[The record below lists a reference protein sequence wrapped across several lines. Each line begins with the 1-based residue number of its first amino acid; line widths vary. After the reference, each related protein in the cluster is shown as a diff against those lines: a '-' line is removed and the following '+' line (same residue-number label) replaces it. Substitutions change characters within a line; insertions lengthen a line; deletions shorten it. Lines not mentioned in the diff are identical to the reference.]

1 MKNRTKSLF
10 SLLLA
15 LALVIGSALFSLS
28 VSAENEKID
37 SGTNISDLQYASI
50 GTDKDFVGTEIWGNT
65 GSMSKD
71 GDVYTLK
78 SGGWA
83 TWYGKDSF
91 SFAYKKY
98 YFNYGKKASFTC
110 EMDMLSFD
118 GSALNAGAG
127 LMIRS
132 SLDPAAANVS
142 MHFRPGYICA
152 THRAVK
158 GADSSLTKATEISTA
173 SFYPAKFKLVL
184 EKNKISCYYMKNG
197 DKSYTLYATAPFAA
211 EGNYIYFGASVY
223 STVKGTEYTTKFQNV
238 NYELWAPEGT
248 KLVTNPDDDNPSSS
262 SSSEEPELVLPEDP
276 PVGEDVLLSET
287 FTDNSITDGEE
298 SVTNPIWRTTGK
310 NYEIYTDEVA
320 LNRYMKLD
328 FASNLDY
335 FYAGSKDWTDYE
347 MSAKVRFT
355 KDTSFNLVNGLYFYV
370 RHTDFAIY
378 GNEDYYIGFVSDST
392 NNAVSKAVNPRV
404 VIGQR
409 NSVGDERTP
418 GTGNS
423 KLKVSK
429 PFDYLSDIGTE
440 HTVTIRAFDNCITVY
455 WDGEEI
461 ASYVDDTEILK
472 GTGGIGFSGDNC
484 CVEIDDIKVIKLEDL
499 LGGDYDNII
508 GGGWDTERPKYLDE
522 FGKLTY

>member
-1 MKNRTKSLF
+1 MKNKIKSVL

-15 LALVIGSALFSLS
+15 LALVTGAAVFSLS

-37 SGTNISDLQYASI
+37 SGAGISDLEYASI
-50 GTDKDFVGTEIWGNT
+50 GTDKDFAGTEIWGNT

-98 YFNYGKKASFTC
+98 YFNYGKKATFTC
-110 EMDMLSFD
+110 ETDMLSFD
-118 GSALNAGAG
+118 GSAPNAGAG

-142 MHFRPGYICA
+142 MHFRPAYICT

-197 DKSYTLYATAPFAA
+197 DKSYTLYCTAPFAA
-211 EGNYIYFGASVY
+211 EGNYIYFGVSVY
-223 STVKGTEYTTKFQNV
+223 STVRGTEYTAKFRNV

-248 KLVTNPDDDNPSSS
+248 QLVTNPEEDKPSSS
-262 SSSEEPELVLPEDP
+262 GTEEPEIKLPEDP

-298 SVTNPIWRTTGK
+298 SVTNPIWRTTGN

-320 LNRYMKLD
+320 LNRYLKLD

-355 KDTSFNLVNGLYFYV
+355 NDTSFNLVNGLYFYI
-370 RHTDFAIY
+370 RHTDFKIY
-378 GNEDYYIGFVSDST
+378 GNEDYYIGFLSDAT
-392 NNAVSKAVNPRV
+392 NNAVNKALNPRV
-404 VIGQR
+404 IIGQR
-409 NSVGDERTP
+409 NCVNDSGPLFLENTKIKA
-418 GTGNS
+418 T
-423 KLKVSK
+423 K
-429 PFDYLSDIGTE
+429 PFDYLSEIGTE
-440 HTVTIRAFDNCITVY
+440 HTVTIRAFDNVITVY

-461 ASYVDDTEILK
+461 ISYTDDTELVK

-484 CVEIDDIKVIKLEDL
+484 CVEIDDIKVVKLEDL
-499 LGGDYDNII
+499 IGGDYDNII